1 VNINVSWILQEEEL
15 DATKAKV
22 EKVREENEKLKLLLS
37 TILNNYNSLQMQV
50 SKVLGQQ
57 QGASSMELDHID
69 RQDENNDYDVDI
81 SLRLGRS
88 EQKISKKEENKVDKI
103 STKNVE
109 ESKDKRSAL
118 GFGFQ
123 IQSYEAS
130 KLDDLCRQVKLAN
143 AENKCVSSR
152 KDVKSV
158 RNENHQDVL
167 EEHEQTGLK
176 KTRVCVK
183 ASCEDPSVRTIKTI
197 HYIYVFIYHFTSN
210 LII

>member
-1 VNINVSWILQEEEL
+1 
-15 DATKAKV
+15 
-22 EKVREENEKLKLLLS
+22 
-37 TILNNYNSLQMQV
+37 MQV